1 LKSTHSVRAACSL
14 ARIIETRRALGDH
27 AFLVRLLRLDE
38 LAFTKLGDLL
48 AVVEC
53 AELNFTVPNGTFA
66 ARCSCFAIYRLWAGS
81 GDISKHCSI
90 ARRETLTVGTSF
102 APWEFG

>member
-1 LKSTHSVRAACSL
+1 
-14 ARIIETRRALGDH
+14 
-27 AFLVRLLRLDE
+27 VRLLRLDE

-66 ARCSCFAIYRLWAGS
+66 ARFFASPYIAS
-81 GDISKHCSI
+81 GLAPATLANI
-90 ARRETLTVGTSF
+90 APSQEEKL
-102 APWEFG
+102 

>member
-38 LAFTKLGDLL
+38 LAFTKLSDLL

-66 ARCSCFAIYRLWAGS
+66 ARFLRFAMYRLWAGNCP
-81 GDISKHCSI
+81 GGLAPATLANI
-90 ARRETLTVGTSF
+90 APSQEEKL
-102 APWEFG
+102 